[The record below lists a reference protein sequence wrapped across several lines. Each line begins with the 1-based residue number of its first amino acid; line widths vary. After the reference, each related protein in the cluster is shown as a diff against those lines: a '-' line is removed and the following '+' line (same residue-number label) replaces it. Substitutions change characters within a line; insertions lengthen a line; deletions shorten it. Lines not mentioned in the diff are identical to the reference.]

1 MTEMRNGHF
10 KGIAYQNGRI
20 QISIAPYDPLAYSWA
35 MKFEMP
41 IITSLGT
48 MLRQSTLF
56 LPLCMAM
63 SVAPLGACKRV
74 EDPDAG
80 RMETA
85 KAYPPA
91 SRPVSALAGNQWST
105 ETARD
110 KRGEAEEIMKAAG
123 LKSDMTVADIGA
135 GEGYY
140 TVRLAEKVGEN
151 GRVLAQDID
160 EEAIDRLAARV
171 NRENLDNVSIKLGA
185 PDDPRLPEN
194 SFDRIFLV
202 HMYHEVREPY
212 AFLSRLRPALID
224 ESGITGSGEVIVVD
238 VNRDF
243 SQHGIPPKQLFCEFE
258 AVGYELIGFMER
270 PELGGYFARFKS
282 KGDAILPGK
291 IEPCPY
297 SGPEK

>member
-1 MTEMRNGHF
+1 
-10 KGIAYQNGRI
+10 
-20 QISIAPYDPLAYSWA
+20 
-35 MKFEMP
+35 
-41 IITSLGT
+41 
-48 MLRQSTLF
+48 
-56 LPLCMAM
+56 MAM
-63 SVAPLGACKRV
+63 PLGGCKKV

-80 RMETA
+80 RLATS

-91 SRPVSALAGNQWST
+91 SRPVTQLGENQWST

-123 LKSDMTVADIGA
+123 LMSDMTVADIGA

-140 TVRLAEKVGEN
+140 TVRLAEAVGID

-160 EEAIDRLAARV
+160 QGAIDRLAERV
-171 NRENLDNVSIKLGA
+171 NRESLDNVSIKVGA

-202 HMYHEVREPY
+202 HMYHEVQEPY
-212 AFLSRLRPALID
+212 AFLSRLRPALLND
-224 ESGITGSGEVIVVD
+224 QSPDGPGEVIVVN

-243 SQHGIPPKQLFCEFE
+243 SQNGIPPKQLFCEFE

-270 PELGGYFARFKS
+270 PELGGYFARFKA
-282 KGDAILPGK
+282 KGADILPGK
-291 IEPCPY
+291 ISPCPY
-297 SGPEK
+297 SKAE